1 MTLLEA
7 QIFLIG
13 LTVLCVVAIVKINKE
28 NK

>member
-13 LTVLCVVAIVKINKE
+13 LAVLCTVAIVKINKE